1 MITSV
6 VYVTPQSPTIG
17 LTPYRSLVR
26 STPPAVEPVTLAEA
40 KHHCRVDTTD
50 DDAYISSLIAVA
62 REYVEDRLDVTLI
75 TTVWEARYDA
85 FPIWELLLP
94 RPPMQAA
101 NVTVTYRNEG
111 GSMVTITSV
120 ASQFQTDHRTTPGR
134 IYPLYNGVWPAVRG
148 DENSVTVQ
156 WTAGY
161 GASGSAVP
169 TTVKHAILLLVAH
182 WYGTREPV
190 TTGTTAQNLPIP
202 LTFET
207 LMAASGWGGYR

>member
-1 MITSV
+1 MSV
-6 VYVTPQSPTIG
+6 SIIYVTPQSPSVGI
-17 LTPYRSLVR
+17 TPYRSLTR
-26 STPPAVEPVTLAEA
+26 STPPAVEPVTLSEA
-40 KHHCRVDTTD
+40 KSHCRVDSSVD
-50 DDAYISSLIAVA
+50 DSYIASLIQVA
-62 REYVEDRLDVTLI
+62 REYVEDRLDMTLI
-75 TTVWEARYDA
+75 TTVWQARYDV

-94 RPPMQAA
+94 RPPMQAQT
-101 NVTVTYRNEG
+101 VTVTYRTEAGN
-111 GSMVTITSV
+111 SVSITS
-120 ASQFQTDHRTTPGR
+120 AANDFQVDHLTTPGR
-134 IYPLYNGVWPAVRG
+134 IYPPYNGVWPAVRG

-156 WTAGY
+156 WAAGY

-169 TTVKHAILLLVAH
+169 ATIKHAILLLVAH